1 MGRYYYII
9 TFLLQKGRL
18 QNQSRLFGFFRL
30 SDFSAL
36 VCNILLCEMS
46 GKIINFNVKIMGV
59 DSISVWVLANAQT
72 NAYLIGFDDSF

>member
-1 MGRYYYII
+1 MGRYII

-46 GKIINFNVKIMGV
+46 EKIINFNVKIMGV
-59 DSISVWVLANAQT
+59 VDFISVWVLANAQT